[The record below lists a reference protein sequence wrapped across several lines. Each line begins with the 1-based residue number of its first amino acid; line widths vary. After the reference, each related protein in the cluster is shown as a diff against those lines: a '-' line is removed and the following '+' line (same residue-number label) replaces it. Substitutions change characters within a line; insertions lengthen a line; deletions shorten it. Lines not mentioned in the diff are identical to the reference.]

1 MHIHLQRLRYKNMVF
16 INYFQV
22 FYINIHKRS
31 NHILKNLD
39 SNFFQDKP
47 EKKRFAEETNV
58 KIKFEQ
64 HVGSSCA
71 LSA

>member
-1 MHIHLQRLRYKNMVF
+1 MGF

-31 NHILKNLD
+31 NHIFKNLD
-39 SNFFQDKP
+39 FNFLQNKS
-47 EKKRFAEETNV
+47 EKMRFAKETNV

>member
-1 MHIHLQRLRYKNMVF
+1 MGF

-47 EKKRFAEETNV
+47 EKK
-58 KIKFEQ
+58 
-64 HVGSSCA
+64 A
-71 LSA
+71 LR